1 MPTHS
6 VILAVE
12 DAIVTQLDAALTVPV
27 TYAWPGKSTESVAV
41 FLGQHPEVQDILLD
55 VSGEDPVMKAGRRQR
70 QETFDV
76 VITIWAFRP
85 DITVANARLAAGS
98 AHAVFNDI
106 DDVFRNDFDLGVAGV
121 HSTTI
126 TAYPR
131 RLFPFQAGWAA
142 EIRVTV
148 QVQAR
153 LT

>member
-1 MPTHS
+1 MPTNS
-6 VILAVE
+6 VILNVE
-12 DAIVTQLDAALTVPV
+12 DAIVTQLGVALSVPV
-27 TYAWPGKSTESVAV
+27 TYAWPGKSTAPVAV

-55 VSGEDPVMKAGRRQR
+55 ASGEDPVMKAGRRHR

-76 VITIWAFRP
+76 TITIWAFRP
-85 DITVANARLAAGS
+85 DITPADARLAAGS
-98 AHAVFNDI
+98 AHAIFDDI

-126 TAYPR
+126 TRYPR
-131 RLFPFQAGWAA
+131 RLFPFLSGWAA

-148 QVQAR
+148 EVQAR